1 MNLDVFYQG
10 NSGVSGTVDGDGS
23 RLALATN
30 TLRPQGYLRGV
41 LAHSERVR
49 EVLGTLHGVVV
60 SDLRKKVRDRSA
72 WQAWLAERDREFIV
86 GLQTKAT
93 AAKETLERIEHR
105 LHELDL
111 RRQERRKPFVI
122 GRRHYAN
129 YVVKHSSELNWLY
142 DPVVTVH
149 PDEVFFEAFSKD
161 ESSYARVGVDRQL
174 LRDEGDVV
182 LGTTNIDFSPALA
195 RHLERLRGYR
205 TTTLAIGPGGVDVGV
220 FQQGFGEQIH
230 REAKIP
236 LPESWVNG
244 FLQVQATMTLGL
256 TSLTLRPV
264 ELANVLRVLT
274 QKKARTSPKALRFE
288 LVPGKPVKIVLEPW
302 EIPVVTTTIYRGDK
316 TQVVRLWGRD
326 RLKLLSRLLPLAT
339 DVRVELAGFGLPSF
353 WVVDLGGVSFTL
365 GLSGWTDND
374 WTGENAKG
382 KGNVDTRFEL
392 LTRRIDASGE
402 DVLKVYEALRTVRVA
417 DDVSISAATGLGT
430 DTVRGALSTL
440 AQAGRATFDLRLR
453 RYRHRDLFADA
464 FTLAEAKKVT
474 KARIV
479 EDASPAAKNARQI
492 FERDGVR
499 IIATRPTGDD
509 DNSNNKSPTGYKVS
523 GSVKGLDSQQLR
535 PLLHVDS
542 GGQIIAGTCTCSFFK
557 SHEMTRGPCEH
568 LLALRLAHMHRL
580 Q

>member
-10 NSGVSGTVDGDGS
+10 SSGVSGSVDSDGS
-23 RLALATN
+23 SLALATN

-41 LAHSERVR
+41 LAHSERAR
-49 EVLGTLHGVVV
+49 DVLGTLHGVVV
-60 SDLRKKVRDRSA
+60 SDLRKPVRDRSA
-72 WQAWLAERDREFIV
+72 WQAWLAQRDREFIV

-122 GRRHYAN
+122 SRRRYAN

-161 ESSYARVGVDRQL
+161 ESSYARVGLDRQL
-174 LRDEGDVV
+174 LRDEGEVV

-205 TTTLAIGPGGVDVGV
+205 RTTLAIGPGGVDVGV
-220 FQQGFGEQIH
+220 FQQGFGEQVH
-230 REAKIP
+230 RGAKIP

-256 TSLTLRPV
+256 TSLTLRPI

-288 LVPGKPVKIVLEPW
+288 LVPGKAVKIVLEPW
-302 EIPVVTTTIYRGDK
+302 EIPVETTSVYRGDK

-339 DVRVELAGFGLPSF
+339 EVRVELAGFGLPSF
-353 WVVDLGGVSFTL
+353 WVIDLGGVSFTL

-374 WTGENAKG
+374 WTGKGAKAE
-382 KGNVDTRFEL
+382 GNVDTRFEL

-402 DVLKVYEALRTVRVA
+402 EVLKVYEALRAVRVA
-417 DDVSISAATGLGT
+417 DDVSIAASTGLGV

-453 RYRHRDLFADA
+453 QYRHRDLFADA

-492 FERDGVR
+492 FERDGLRV
-499 IIATRPTGDD
+499 IATRPTGDD
-509 DNSNNKSPTGYKVS
+509 ALNPTGYKVS

-542 GGQIIAGTCTCSFFK
+542 AGQIISGTCTCGSFK
-557 SHEMTRGPCEH
+557 SHAMTRGPCEH
-568 LLALRLAHMHRL
+568 LLAFDTVLASTTSATAR
-580 Q
+580 

>member
-1 MNLDVFYQG
+1 MNLDVLYTAE
-10 NSGVSGTVDGDGS
+10 SGVAGTADGGGS
-23 RLALATN
+23 QLALATN

-49 EVLGTLHGVVV
+49 DVLGTLHAVVI

-72 WQAWLAERDREFIV
+72 WQSWLAERDRQFIV
-86 GLQTKAT
+86 GLHGASG
-93 AAKETLERIEHR
+93 AAKETLERVELR
-105 LHELDL
+105 LHELDQ
-111 RRQERRKPFVI
+111 RRHERRKPFLI
-122 GRRHYAN
+122 GRARYAN
-129 YVVKHSSELNWLY
+129 YIVKHSSELNWLY

-174 LRDEGDVV
+174 LRDEADVV

-205 TTTLAIGPGGVDVGV
+205 RTTLAVGPGGVDVGV
-220 FQQGFGEQIH
+220 HQQGFGEKVH
-230 REAKIP
+230 REARIP
-236 LPESWVNG
+236 LPQSWVNG

-274 QKKARTSPKALRFE
+274 QKKARVSPKALRFE
-288 LVPGKPVKIVLEPW
+288 LVPGKRVKMVLEPW
-302 EIPVVTTTIYRGDK
+302 EIPVETTTIFDGD
-316 TQVVRLWGRD
+316 TPQVVRLWGRD

-374 WTGENAKG
+374 WTGENAKNQG
-382 KGNVDTRFEL
+382 SGDTRFEL
-392 LTRRIDASGE
+392 LTRRVDARAE
-402 DVLKVYEALRTVRVA
+402 DVVRVYEALRAVRVA
-417 DDVSISAATGLGT
+417 DDVSINASTGLGI

-440 AQAGRATFDLRLR
+440 AQAGRATYDLRLR

-464 FTLAEAKKVT
+464 FTLAEARKVT
-474 KARIV
+474 QARLV

-509 DNSNNKSPTGYKVS
+509 DKHPTGYKVS
-523 GSVKGLDSQQLR
+523 GSVKGLDSQLVR
-535 PLLHVDS
+535 PLLHVD
-542 GGQIIAGTCTCSFFK
+542 GDGQIVTGTCTCATFK
-557 SHEMTRGPCEH
+557 SQALTRGPCEH
-568 LLALRLAHMHRL
+568 LLALRLAHMDRL

>member
-1 MNLDVFYQG
+1 MNIDVAYQG
-10 NSGVSGTVDGDGS
+10 HSGVSGSADAGS
-23 RLALATN
+23 SQLALATN
-30 TLRPQGYLRGV
+30 TLRPQGYLGAV
-41 LAHSERVR
+41 LEHSERVR

-72 WQAWLAERDREFIV
+72 WQTWLAERDRQFIL

-93 AAKETLERIEHR
+93 AAKEQLEEIELR
-105 LHELDL
+105 LHELEKRRLL
-111 RRQERRKPFVI
+111 RKAPFFAARR
-122 GRRHYAN
+122 RYAN
-129 YVVKHSSELNWLY
+129 YVVKHTSELNWLY

-161 ESSYARVGVDRQL
+161 ESSYARVGIDRSL
-174 LRDEGDVV
+174 LRDEADVV

-205 TTTLAIGPGGVDVGV
+205 RTTLAVGPGGVDVGV
-220 FQQGFGEQIH
+220 FQQGFGEKIH

-256 TSLTLRPV
+256 TSLRLRPI

-274 QKKARTSPKALRFE
+274 EKKARTSPKALRFE
-288 LVPGKPVKIVLEPW
+288 LIPGKRVKMVLEPW
-302 EIPVVTTTIYRGDK
+302 EIPVETTTVFAGDK
-316 TQVVRLWGRD
+316 EQVIRLWGRD
-326 RLKLLSRLLPLAT
+326 RLKLLARLLPLAT

-353 WVVDLGGVSFTL
+353 WVIDLGGVSFTL

-374 WTGENAKG
+374 WTGQQAKANG
-382 KGNVDTRFEL
+382 TGDTRFEL
-392 LTRRIDASGE
+392 LSRRVDATGE
-402 DVLKVYEALRTVRVA
+402 DVIKVYEALRTVRVA
-417 DDVSISAATGLGT
+417 DDVAVAASTGLGLES
-430 DTVRGALSTL
+430 VRGALSTL

-453 RYRHRDLFADA
+453 QYRHRDLFADA

-474 KARIV
+474 RARIV

-499 IIATRPTGDD
+499 VIATRPTGDD
-509 DNSNNKSPTGYKVS
+509 DKNPTGYKVS
-523 GSVKGLDSQQLR
+523 GSVKGLDQHQYR
-535 PLLHVDS
+535 PLLHIEAA
-542 GGQIIAGTCTCSFFK
+542 GQIVTGTCTCTFFK
-557 SHEMTRGPCEH
+557 AHTMTRGPCEH
-568 LLALRLAHMHRL
+568 LLALRLAHMSRL